1 LITGINFTAPKEVI
15 DYLKDT
21 LHIKGYFFVRQK
33 RMPTTLCQ
41 AYTIATDIESH
52 TPVLPVDNVA
62 SYDKE
67 GTTSNYNYI
76 AESFLS

>member
-1 LITGINFTAPKEVI
+1 
-15 DYLKDT
+15 
-21 LHIKGYFFVRQK
+21 
-33 RMPTTLCQ
+33 MPTTLCQ

-67 GTTSNYNYI
+67 GATSNYNYI